1 MRLTALLPTFSA
13 MTLASVCIVLPAH
26 ADVGAG
32 RLGSPTGTDTVR
44 LAQATPIAT
53 SLPSAPVQSSQ
64 SWEISRADKTLKS
77 AITRWAETSGW
88 QLSWELAAD
97 YAIEADT
104 HLTGTFE
111 EAIESVA
118 RSLETADVPVN
129 AIFYKGNK
137 VLRIVAKGTK

>member
-1 MRLTALLPTFSA
+1 MRLTTLLPAVSA
-13 MTLASVCIVLPAH
+13 MALASVCIVTPAH
-26 ADVGAG
+26 ADVETG
-32 RLGSPTGTDTVR
+32 RVDTIR
-44 LAQATPIAT
+44 LAQATPIAA
-53 SLPSAPVQSSQ
+53 SLPSIPAQPSQ

-77 AITRWAETSGW
+77 TITRWAETSGW

-104 HLTGTFE
+104 HLKGTFE

-118 RSLETADVPVN
+118 RSLETADVPVK